1 MGDVALPTKPAK
13 NAKMFWAFSSQG
25 WKRGGWTLM
34 LALLA
39 AGCPRSEPGAAAP
52 PKLVSDWFAIKVG
65 GRTVQM
71 QLAIS
76 SAEMDHG
83 LMERR
88 DLGRDQG
95 MLFVYDSPTRMSF
108 WMHNCPL
115 PLDIGFFSPE
125 GELKEVYPMLPFDET
140 FIRSRDG
147 RLQFALE
154 MNQGWFHDNGVRP
167 GARLDLVALGEA
179 LKARGATPGE
189 FGLR

>member
-1 MGDVALPTKPAK
+1 
-13 NAKMFWAFSSQG
+13 MFWASSSQWG
-25 WKRGGWTLM
+25 KRGGWTLA
-34 LALLA
+34 LALLV
-39 AGCPRSEPGAAAP
+39 AGCPRSGPGADVP

-65 GRTVQM
+65 DRTVQM
-71 QLAIS
+71 QLAIY
-76 SAEMDHG
+76 SAELEHG

-95 MLFVYDSPTRMSF
+95 MLFVYGTPVRMSF
-108 WMHNCPL
+108 WMRNVSL
-115 PLDIGFFSPE
+115 PLDIGFFSPK
-125 GELKEVYPMLPFDET
+125 GELKEIYSMLPFDEAP
-140 FIRSRDG
+140 IRSRDV

-167 GARLDLVALGEA
+167 GARLDLVVLREA

>member
-1 MGDVALPTKPAK
+1 
-13 NAKMFWAFSSQG
+13 MFWASSSQWG
-25 WKRGGWTLM
+25 KRGGWTLA
-34 LALLA
+34 LALLV
-39 AGCPRSEPGAAAP
+39 AGCPRSGPGADVP

-65 GRTVQM
+65 DRTVQM
-71 QLAIS
+71 QLAIY
-76 SAEMDHG
+76 SAELEHG

-95 MLFVYDSPTRMSF
+95 MLFVYGTPVRMSF

-125 GELKEVYPMLPFDET
+125 GELKEIYSMLPFDEAP
-140 FIRSRDG
+140 IRSRDV

-167 GARLDLVALGEA
+167 GARLDLAALREA
-179 LKARGATPGE
+179 LKARGATPGD